1 MYCCVLLDWSA
12 HCLGAASNNTTGTHL
27 ICLSVEA
34 TCCGVMRTYCRQNS
48 RRHITMQPFQHRD
61 KVWSSRSGAL
71 TDLLGTVMLEG
82 TEIIPGGGA
91 EHSGSVVEVSQTR
104 SERPHWGSAI
114 TPGLL
119 MMLEGSASLKSAFVL
134 IRGLKTKIG
143 SSVLSCSYIMK
154 RGPLEHVVSRE

>member
-12 HCLGAASNNTTGTHL
+12 HCFGAASNNTTGTHL

-61 KVWSSRSGAL
+61 KIWSSRSRAL
-71 TDLLGTVMLEG
+71 TDLLGTVMLES
-82 TEIIPGGGA
+82 TDNQLA
-91 EHSGSVVEVSQTR
+91 F
-104 SERPHWGSAI
+104 
-114 TPGLL
+114 PGLL

-134 IRGLKTKIG
+134 IGGLKTKIG
-143 SSVLSCSYIMK
+143 SSVLSCSYILK